1 MSCPKRKDQDLSQA
15 GLSKKSDTPTSPIR
29 SSEARI
35 ANKLPLQEVTEPNL
49 LEGMFPHCEPP
60 RIEFTEPFTER
71 LNGQTFTIDPAE
83 LKTRDICITDTTF
96 RDGQQAR
103 PPYTPEQTVELYDLL
118 ARLSG
123 PRGVIRQTEYFLY
136 SKQDRE
142 ALEGCQARGHRY
154 PEITGWIRAEAE
166 DLHLVK
172 SLGLKETGMLTSCSD
187 YHIFKKLK
195 MDRRKAFEKYTGL
208 AKQALAHGIRPRCH
222 LEDITRADIYGFVI
236 PYVQELMR
244 ISEEAPEDLKV
255 KIRLCDT
262 MGFGISYP
270 GSALPRSVPK
280 LVLAMIHE
288 AGVPGERLEWHGH
301 NDFHKV
307 LINGTTAW
315 LYGCNAL
322 NSTLLGIGERT
333 GNPPLE
339 GAIFEY
345 ISLKQNLCEID
356 TTVITEIAQ
365 YYRQIGTLVPPRAPF
380 VGEQFIKTSAGIHAD
395 GLAQDERIYN
405 VFDTTKLLKRPPQV
419 VLTDKSGSDGVYLW
433 VNNFLGLQGEDRLRK
448 MKMVKI
454 MRWVADQYEVEKRN
468 TAISDQEMIELVK
481 TYLPAQYAQAKKEG
495 HLSVVLEN
503 IG

>member
-1 MSCPKRKDQDLSQA
+1 MSCCDK
-15 GLSKKSDTPTSPIR
+15 
-29 SSEARI
+29 
-35 ANKLPLQEVTEPNL
+35 KLPLQEVAEPNL
-49 LEGMFPHCEPP
+49 LEGMFPHREPP
-60 RIEFTEPFTER
+60 RITFTEPFTEQ
-71 LNGQTFTIDPAE
+71 LNGKTYRIDPAE

-103 PPYTPEQTVELYDLL
+103 PPYTLDQIEELYDFL
-118 ARLSG
+118 ARLGG
-123 PRGVIRQTEYFLY
+123 PRGVIRQTEFFLY
-136 SKQDRE
+136 SEQDRK
-142 ALEGCQARGHRY
+142 ALERCQSRGHRF
-154 PEITGWIRAEAE
+154 PEITGWIRAEAD

-195 MDRRKAFEKYTGL
+195 MNRRKAFDKYTGL
-208 AKQALAHGIRPRCH
+208 VKEALANGIRPRCH
-222 LEDITRADIYGFVI
+222 LEDVTRADIGGFVI

-244 ISEEAPEDLKV
+244 ISEDAPADQKV

-288 AGVPGERLEWHGH
+288 AGVTGDCLEWHGH

-307 LINGTTAW
+307 LINGSTAW

-322 NSTLLGIGERT
+322 NATLLGIGERT

-345 ISLKQNLCEID
+345 ISLKQDMSGID
-356 TTVITEIAQ
+356 TTVITEIAKF
-365 YYRQIGTLVPPRAPF
+365 YRRIGTPAAPRAPF
-380 VGEQFIKTSAGIHAD
+380 VGEQFTKTSAGIHAD

-405 VFDTTKLLKRPPQV
+405 VFDTTKLLKRPPEV

-433 VNNFLGLQGEDRLRK
+433 VNNFLGLHGENRLRK
-448 MKMVKI
+448 IKMVKI
-454 MRWVADQYEVEKRN
+454 MRWVADQYDVAKRN
-468 TAISDQEMIELVK
+468 TAISDQEMIEQVK
-481 TYLPAQYAQAKKEG
+481 LHLPEQYAQAQKESR
-495 HLSVVLEN
+495 LQS
-503 IG
+503 I